1 MVFVGY
7 FYTFAQSK
15 KQLVNDVIDCLLV
28 CYIRYRFINTIKNIL
43 KHKNS
48 MTKKEQIIE
57 KDSIVVKFVGDSG
70 DGMQLSG
77 TLFSDAAALTGN
89 DIATFPDYPAEIRAP
104 HNTIAGVS
112 GYQVHIGSHI
122 YSSGDK
128 CDFLVAMNPASFRSN
143 LKWAKKGATIIV
155 DIDTFTDEAIAKAG
169 YVETPFTEE
178 IEHAYTIVKAPISSF
193 TKRIGQEQGAD
204 VKTAEKCRNMFAL
217 GIIFYVTHK
226 TLEQTEKYLERKFA
240 KKPDVVKLNKAVLH
254 EGYEFADKLELIH
267 SHIVSVST
275 AEMPKGRYRNITGN
289 VATAWGLLAAAE
301 RSGLKLFLGSYPITP
316 ATDIMIELAKHK
328 SLGARVFQA
337 EDEIAG
343 ICSAIGASYAGALAC
358 TTTSGPGLS
367 LKSEALGLAV
377 MTELPLVVVDVQRGG
392 PSTGL
397 PTKTEQSD
405 LSQALFGRNGEA
417 PCIVVAA
424 SSSANCFYWA
434 YTAAKLAIEH
444 MTPTILLTDGYLGNG
459 SQLFRIPKVA
469 DLPEIKPQ
477 FAKENDPEYQPYR
490 RNPETLAREWAIPG
504 MEGLRHR
511 VGGLE
516 KESGIGSVSTDPEN
530 HAKMTYYRQ
539 EKVNR
544 VANYIPNQEV
554 TGNVDGELLV
564 IGWGG
569 TSGALTL
576 AVDEMVKEGKPVAY
590 THFNYIS
597 PLPKNTEDILKRYK
611 KIVVCELNNG
621 QFANYLKMNF
631 PQYPMHQFNKVMGLP
646 FEVGELKDKFNEIL
660 GE

>member
-1 MVFVGY
+1 M
-7 FYTFAQSK
+7 AK
-15 KQLVNDVIDCLLV
+15 
-28 CYIRYRFINTIKNIL
+28 
-43 KHKNS
+43 
-48 MTKKEQIIE
+48 QIIE
-57 KDSIVVKFVGDSG
+57 TDSVVVKFVGDSG

-77 TLFSDAAALTGN
+77 TLFSDAAALGGN

-155 DIDTFTDEAIAKAG
+155 DIDTFTDEAMTKAG
-169 YVETPFTEE
+169 YTSNPFTDELE
-178 IEHAYTIVKAPISSF
+178 REYTIVKAPVTSF
-193 TKRIGQEQGAD
+193 TKRIGEEKGAD
-204 VKTAEKCRNMFAL
+204 LKTAEKCRNMFAL
-217 GIIFYVTHK
+217 GIIFYVTNK
-226 TLEQTEKYLERKFA
+226 SLKQTETYLERKFA
-240 KKPDVVKLNKAVLH
+240 KKPAVVELNKAVLR
-254 EGYEFADKLELIH
+254 EGYEYAEKLELIH
-267 SHIVSVST
+267 SHIVEVSH
-275 AEMPKGRYRNITGN
+275 AQMPAGKYRNITGN
-289 VATAWGLLAAAE
+289 VATAWGLLAASE
-301 RSGLKLFLGSYPITP
+301 RSGRQLFLGSYPITP
-316 ATDIMIELAKHK
+316 ATDVMVELAKHK

-358 TTTSGPGLS
+358 TSTSGPGLS

-405 LSQALFGRNGEA
+405 LNQALYGRNGEA
-417 PCIVVAA
+417 PLIVVAA

-434 YTAAKLAIEH
+434 YTAAKLALEH
-444 MTPTILLTDGYLGNG
+444 MTPVILLTDGYLGNG

-469 DLPEIKPQ
+469 DLPGITPRL
-477 FAKENDPEYQPYR
+477 ATPNDPNYR
-490 RNPETLAREWAIPG
+490 PFRRDEETFAREWAIPG

-516 KESGIGSVSTDPEN
+516 KCPDGPLSTDPEN
-530 HAKMTYYRQ
+530 HALMVHDRQ

-544 VANYIPNQEV
+544 VANYIPDQEV
-554 TGNVDGELLV
+554 TGDPNADLLV

-576 AVDEMVKEGKPVAY
+576 AVEEMNKEGKKVAY
-590 THFNYIS
+590 THFNYIC
-597 PLPKNTEDILKRYK
+597 PLPKNTGEILHKYK

-621 QFANYLKMNF
+621 QFAGYLRTQF
-631 PQYPMHQFNKVMGLP
+631 PECPMKQYNKIMGLP
-646 FEVGELKDKFNEIL
+646 FEVGELKDCFTKIL